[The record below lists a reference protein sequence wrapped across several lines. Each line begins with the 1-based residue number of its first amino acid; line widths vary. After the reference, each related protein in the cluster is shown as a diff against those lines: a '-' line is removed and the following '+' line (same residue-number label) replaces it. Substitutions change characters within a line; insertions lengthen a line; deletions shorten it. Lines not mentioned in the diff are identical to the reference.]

1 MKKILLVSQA
11 PSGGVGRH
19 IANLVDGL
27 VEQMNFY
34 ILYNPE
40 FADASFKN
48 WIKKSKN
55 VSSITTPYLIREIN
69 PVIDLKAITCIYKK
83 IREIKPDVVHTHS
96 SKAGAV
102 GRIAAK
108 MAGVKNIVYTPHA
121 YAFLSKEFS
130 WQKSKIFIY
139 VEKILS
145 RHFTNK
151 TINVSISEKKAAIN
165 KELDSIDKFVVIPNA
180 IPSKEFYDVNLQR
193 KRLGIDDSDIFIVG
207 NIARVAEQKNPD
219 LFVEIAKIVKQKD
232 PSIVFFWVGYREK
245 RLANYSVQDVKEVNF
260 VGEMVQTDDLVAAFD
275 LYFCTSVFE
284 GMSYSLLEA
293 ADAGVPVLLTNV
305 EGNNDFADI
314 YTASELFNLSDDPSV
329 IADKII
335 DYKKEHKKHVGQV
348 TYSYKKMISAIKDVY
363 EQN

>member
-1 MKKILLVSQA
+1 MKKILIISQA

-19 IANLVDGL
+19 IANLIDGL
-27 VEQMNFY
+27 EEQMDFY
-34 ILYNPE
+34 VLYNPE

-48 WIKKSKN
+48 WLKQSSN
-55 VSSITTPYLIREIN
+55 VKGITTPYLIREIN
-69 PVIDLKAITCIYKK
+69 PVIDLKAIIYIYKK
-83 IREIKPDVVHTHS
+83 IKEVKPDVVHTHS

-108 MAGVKNIVYTPHA
+108 MAGIENIVYTPHA

-130 WQKSKIFIY
+130 SRKSKIFIC
-139 VEKILS
+139 VERILS
-145 RHFTNK
+145 RHFTRK
-151 TINVSISEKKAAIN
+151 TINVSISEKNAALSKKIDCN
-165 KELDSIDKFVVIPNA
+165 DKFMVIPNA

-193 KRLGIDDSDIFIVG
+193 KRLGIDDPDIFIVG

-219 LFVEIAKIVKQKD
+219 FFVEVAKIVKQKD
-232 PSIVFFWVGYREK
+232 SSIVFFWVGYKEK
-245 RLANYSVQDVKEVNF
+245 RLANYSIEEENEVNF
-260 VGEMVQTDDLVAAFD
+260 VGEMVQTDDLVAAFN
-275 LYFCTSVFE
+275 LYFCTSIFE

-293 ADAGVPVLLTNV
+293 ADAGVPVLLSNV

-314 YTASELFNLSDDPSV
+314 YTASELFDLSDAPSI

-335 DYKKEHKKHVGQV
+335 DYKKRHNEHVGQV

-363 EQN
+363 EQG